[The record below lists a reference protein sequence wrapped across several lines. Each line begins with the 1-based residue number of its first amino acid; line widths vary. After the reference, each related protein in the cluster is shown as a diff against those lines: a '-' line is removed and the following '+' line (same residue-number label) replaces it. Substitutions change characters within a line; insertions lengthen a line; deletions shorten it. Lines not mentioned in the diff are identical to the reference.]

1 MFEIIKGI
9 SNWSI
14 AILILIIPLY
24 GFLKG
29 VKVYDVF
36 VEGAKG
42 GVKTV
47 LKIFPYLLAM
57 MIVINIFRVSG
68 AMNLLINLINPVTK
82 QLGIPDDVLPLLF
95 LRPLS
100 GNASLSYTSY
110 LLKNSG
116 PDSFIGKLAS
126 TIQGS
131 TETTFYIIAVYFGAI
146 GIKKYRY
153 AVTVGLLADIAGFF
167 AAVFVCKLLF
177 L

>member
-1 MFEIIKGI
+1 MFDIIKDI

-14 AILILIIPLY
+14 PVLIFVISLY

-29 VKVYDVF
+29 VKVYDTF

-42 GVKTV
+42 GIKTV

-57 MIVINIFRVSG
+57 MVVINIFRVSG
-68 AMNLLINLINPVTK
+68 AMDLLINLMNPVTK
-82 QLGIPDDVLPLLF
+82 KLGIPDDVLPLLF

-131 TETTFYIIAVYFGAI
+131 TETTFYIIAVYFGSI